1 MINHPLVYK
10 KDTPFFSVIMN
21 CHNGALFLQ
30 EAIESVYTQEFD
42 DWEIIFFDNAS
53 TDDSAEIAKSFDTR
67 IKYFYNPDLV
77 PLGSA
82 RNRAI
87 KHANGAYL
95 AFLDCDDLW
104 MSSKLLLQQQ
114 ALVSPTTERGYAF
127 CYTDAMRIDQ
137 FGEDIMP
144 YSQERELAEGNAF
157 LALMR
162 DCFISMSSCVINR
175 QTCLSLGGFD
185 ESLEYV
191 EEWDLW
197 LKAAKRYD
205 LAFVPE
211 YLTRIRFHSDNT
223 SKDYQA
229 QGREVMTILRR
240 TQVKL
245 TQLSE
250 KQQILNW
257 FQIRFLII
265 HTVHCFKNNLIEGL
279 VSTFSLAGLCLRHPR
294 VSLQFLKKYL
304 SVDLLHFFYTK
315 YFKKNKSDKNVFSTK
330 TKE

>member
-1 MINHPLVYK
+1 VINNTLIHK
-10 KDTPFFSVIMN
+10 KDTPFFSIIMN

-30 EAIESVYTQEFD
+30 EAIESVYTQKFE

-67 IKYFYNPDLV
+67 IKYFYNPDLI

-87 KHANGAYL
+87 KHANGTYL

-104 MSSKLLLQQQ
+104 MPSKLLLQQQ
-114 ALVSPTTERGYAF
+114 ALVSPIKERGCAF

-137 FGEDIMP
+137 FGEGIMP
-144 YSQERELAEGNAF
+144 YSQGRELAEGSVF

-175 QTCLSLGGFD
+175 KICLSLGGFD
-185 ESLEYV
+185 ESFEYV

-197 LKAAKRYD
+197 LRTAQRYD

-211 YLTRIRFHSDNT
+211 CLTSIRFHSDNT

-229 QGREVMTILRR
+229 QSLEVMTMLQR
-240 TQVKL
+240 TQVSP

-250 KQQILNW
+250 KQRILNM

-265 HTVHCFKNNLIEGL
+265 YTAHCFKNNLIQGL
-279 VSTFSLAGLCLRHPR
+279 LSTFSLAGLCLRHPR
-294 VSLQFLKKYL
+294 ISLQLLTKYL
-304 SVDLLHFFYTK
+304 SADLLHFFYIK
-315 YFKKNKSDKNVFSTK
+315 YWR
-330 TKE
+330 